1 MALTQIKKILHDN
14 IGLDPSSVGDSSIE
28 RAINHRIKA
37 LGLACDSSY
46 PSLLK
51 KNSNEFAELVEEVVV
66 PETWFFR
73 NLVPFDMLAKCL
85 PEYYENGVGLSE
97 PLRILSVPCSTGE
110 EPYSIA
116 ITLMENGLNGS
127 GFEIDAIDISKR
139 AITKARRAIYG
150 KNSFRESGVDIR
162 EKYFKHNRSGS
173 HLLPDVKKH
182 VNFNQANFLEDAIC
196 LTPENYDIIFCR
208 NLLIYFDQ
216 NTQKKAIEKLCYML
230 KPDGVLFVG
239 HAEAAQVS
247 NNLFKT
253 IGTPKAFAFRKIARD
268 NFFSQQEPKIK
279 QACDHNIVMDQL
291 ARVSQKDIKLAKHKK
306 IKPIKGVVNNA
317 EPENNWQTVDDLIKA
332 GELRDASILCESL
345 LKKDPEVA
353 DGYYYL
359 GLIINLEG
367 SGKAADFLLKKAI
380 YLNPNHHRALG
391 LSALLAEQRGDDVC
405 AATLRRR
412 ESRARKRK

>member
-1 MALTQIKKILHDN
+1 MVLTQIKKMLHDN
-14 IGLDPSSVGDSSIE
+14 IGLDPNSIGDSSIE

-37 LGLACDSSY
+37 LGLACASSY
-46 PSLLK
+46 SSLLI
-51 KNSNEFAELVEEVVV
+51 KNSDELSELVEEVVV

-85 PEYYENGVGLSE
+85 PGYYENGVGLSE
-97 PLRILSVPCSTGE
+97 PLRLLSVPCSTGE

-116 ITLMENGLNGS
+116 ITLMENGLSGS

-150 KNSFRESGVDIR
+150 KNSFRESGIDIR
-162 EKYFKHNRSGS
+162 EKYFKHSRSGS

-182 VNFNQANFLEDAIC
+182 VNFSRANFLEDAIC

-230 KPDGVLFVG
+230 KPGGVLFVG

-247 NNLFKT
+247 NKLFKAM
-253 IGTPKAFAFRKIARD
+253 GVPKAFAFRKLDRASYVSKQKI
-268 NFFSQQEPKIK
+268 QQADEPGV
-279 QACDHNIVMDQL
+279 VMDQL
-291 ARVSQKDIKLAKHKK
+291 ARVSQKDIKLAKQRN
-306 IKPIKGVVNNA
+306 IKSVKSVINDA
-317 EPENNWQTVDDLIKA
+317 DPENKWQAVDDLIKA

-345 LKKDPEVA
+345 LKKDPEIA

-380 YLNPNHHRALG
+380 YLDPNHHRALG

-405 AATLRRR
+405 AASLRRR